1 MKKRINDMRE
11 IRIPYIICGIALLLI
26 LWPFSMGTVH
36 SAETAKII
44 KPSAPPASPNY
55 SYRWLGRNDPFRPF
69 IDMEAKPK
77 KKGAAPAAASR
88 SASGLPI
95 SPLQRLDLGIIK
107 VVGIAGDDHHR
118 KAVIEDMQK
127 RFYPV
132 QVGTHIGTNNGTIKE
147 ILADRVIIEEKATVN
162 GRMKVNLVTIK
173 LHRSED
179 EGKP

>member
-1 MKKRINDMRE
+1 
-11 IRIPYIICGIALLLI
+11 
-26 LWPFSMGTVH
+26 
-36 SAETAKII
+36 
-44 KPSAPPASPNY
+44 
-55 SYRWLGRNDPFRPF
+55 
-69 IDMEAKPK
+69 
-77 KKGAAPAAASR
+77 
-88 SASGLPI
+88 
-95 SPLQRLDLGIIK
+95 
-107 VVGIAGDDHHR
+107 
-118 KAVIEDMQK
+118 MQK